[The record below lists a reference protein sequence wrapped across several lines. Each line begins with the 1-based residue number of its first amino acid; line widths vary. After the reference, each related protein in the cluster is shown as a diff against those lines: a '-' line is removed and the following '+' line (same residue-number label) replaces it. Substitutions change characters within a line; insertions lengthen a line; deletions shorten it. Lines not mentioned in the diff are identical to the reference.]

1 MPILFAYIT
10 TACDSSTPHSSY
22 HSARCLLRYGEH
34 ITLAG
39 AKQKKSRTK
48 KGDWPHIYLHII
60 YLYLS
65 TFAVLSV
72 LTRIRITVHTI
83 TVLQQQPIY
92 LTTLTRLMHIS
103 LLLVIAPHRIHHT
116 TAHGVYYGT
125 VSPAPCSVIWDEG
138 ISLLLCTVI

>member
-1 MPILFAYIT
+1 MFTRTKTNIL
-10 TACDSSTPHSSY
+10 STHPEFSCNPTIICYAMLYS
-22 HSARCLLRYGEH
+22 HSARCLLQYSDH
-34 ITLAG
+34 ITLPG

-125 VSPAPCSVIWDEG
+125 VSI
-138 ISLLLCTVI
+138 